1 MKIPIAVVIV
11 NRRILVLHR
20 PVECTVLFGQAV
32 KSALQFEATQHM
44 IGIGTARAGWMRD
57 ECSDPGKPLVPERFQ
72 GQPEYVT
79 DRKAERE

>member
-32 KSALQFEATQHM
+32 KSALQLGQLSTLLELERLGPGGWETSAA
-44 IGIGTARAGWMRD
+44 IRASR
-57 ECSDPGKPLVPERFQ
+57 
-72 GQPEYVT
+72 
-79 DRKAERE
+79 